1 MERITSRQ
9 NPLITRLRRLGA
21 EKKARRAQGVFLCEG
36 VKLVGEALR
45 WGPPPELLVVA
56 EGTAPPAELPAGVRV
71 VEVPEALLRAVSTVE
86 TPQGM
91 LAVCRTPDTAPP
103 ETLPEGRLLVL
114 DGVQDPGNVGTIWRT
129 ADALGADGLIL
140 VNGCADPW
148 NPKTVRATM
157 GACFRLPVYERNADG
172 LAQWLGEQG
181 IPLYATALRD
191 TVDLREAE
199 LSRCAVVI
207 GSEGRG
213 VSEGLLSQSAKTLK
227 IPMRA
232 RCESLNA
239 AAAATV
245 VLWEMGR

>member
-36 VKLVGEALR
+36 TKLVGEALR
-45 WGPPPELLVVA
+45 WGPPPELLAVA

-114 DGVQDPGNVGTIWRT
+114 DGVQDPGNVGTVWRT
-129 ADALGADGLIL
+129 ADAFGAAGLFL
-140 VNGCADPW
+140 LPGCAEPFA
-148 NPKTVRATM
+148 PKTVRATM
-157 GACFRLPVYERNADG
+157 GACFRLPVWEGTLEELTGR
-172 LAQWLGEQG
+172 LARSGD
-181 IPLYATALRD
+181 PLYATALRD
-191 TVDLREAE
+191 DTEDIRAVPLEPWSSAAKGGGCP
-199 LSRCAVVI
+199 SRCWTPA
-207 GSEGRG
+207 GR
-213 VSEGLLSQSAKTLK
+213 L
-227 IPMRA
+227 
-232 RCESLNA
+232 
-239 AAAATV
+239 
-245 VLWEMGR
+245 